1 MIASSLRPLMMALR
15 LRARRRGLNRQ
26 ELLKLLVDANR
37 RSGLRRPVPRRQA
50 GVMAALEK
58 VSLQLG

>member
-1 MIASSLRPLMMALR
+1 MDLSSGWN
-15 LRARRRGLNRQ
+15 GLPTLPPEA
-26 ELLKLLVDANR
+26 ELG
-37 RSGLRRPVPRRQA
+37 SQA